1 MAITSSRITTKHP
14 NLSRFQIK
22 WERCRTAIAGQDE
35 IKDGGF
41 KYLPPVNPT
50 DLEDGEDYAIYLE
63 NAEWYNAVGLTY
75 DAFVGMIFRKD
86 PQIGD
91 FTSDEIE
98 SNPLLNN
105 VNLEGDDIMTFIRD
119 AVNEELVV
127 GRIGFLN
134 DYPTVGELGELTINE
149 AAEQNIRPFV
159 KQYIAES
166 IINWKYRTIRGVR
179 KTISV
184 VLTEQVE
191 RPQLDEASDLFD
203 HDTVTQYR
211 ALVIINGIYSQIV
224 FDENLSEVSR
234 IPIVVK
240 GDSLTEIPFTVVNPN
255 SIGLELEK
263 PPLYDMVHTNIK
275 HYQASGAL
283 GASLHLFA
291 RSTPFFKVPIEAYDR
306 FIAQDME
313 FGSTRSIVIPT
324 SGDSGEADAKFME
337 PGGSIQP
344 IVDQQLRLEER
355 MAAQGARMLSTP
367 KAGVESTDTV
377 RLDMMGELSI
387 LSAMAKNMSE
397 GLSQVLTR
405 LLGTDIKV
413 VLNSDFLTMPIDA
426 GLISSL
432 LMSVQAGRISEAQ
445 FTDALIR
452 GEAIKEEKKIISD
465 VNFTASPDAEAMGVP
480 AANGELS
487 GREENTRN
495 AEPLSAPNGEEN
507 R

>member
-22 WERCRTAIAGQDE
+22 WERCRTAIAVQDE

-50 DLEDGEDYAIYLE
+50 DREDGEDYAIYLE

-234 IPIVVK
+234 IPIV
-240 GDSLTEIPFTVVNPN
+240 G
-255 SIGLELEK
+255 
-263 PPLYDMVHTNIK
+263 
-275 HYQASGAL
+275 
-283 GASLHLFA
+283 
-291 RSTPFFKVPIEAYDR
+291 
-306 FIAQDME
+306 
-313 FGSTRSIVIPT
+313 
-324 SGDSGEADAKFME
+324 
-337 PGGSIQP
+337 
-344 IVDQQLRLEER
+344 
-355 MAAQGARMLSTP
+355 
-367 KAGVESTDTV
+367 
-377 RLDMMGELSI
+377 
-387 LSAMAKNMSE
+387 
-397 GLSQVLTR
+397 
-405 LLGTDIKV
+405 
-413 VLNSDFLTMPIDA
+413 
-426 GLISSL
+426 
-432 LMSVQAGRISEAQ
+432 
-445 FTDALIR
+445 
-452 GEAIKEEKKIISD
+452 
-465 VNFTASPDAEAMGVP
+465 
-480 AANGELS
+480 
-487 GREENTRN
+487 
-495 AEPLSAPNGEEN
+495 
-507 R
+507 